1 MFALWQEE
9 PLRAFLQVEPAVPTW
24 WLSAGVGSH
33 SRLLCSF
40 FVYFF
45 LNFLFTYDSHRER
58 EREAET

>member
-40 FVYFF
+40 FVYFLIGVQF
-45 LNFLFTYDSHRER
+45 ANI
-58 EREAET
+58 